1 MSLNLQQ
8 HVLSILQHQ
17 SGLGFMGVQVR
28 SVFGDAVQ
36 TSVINSALYLF
47 LLADASLYV
56 GVVAVIGVLGTY
68 YARFTARQLSIVL
81 LRVSGGF
88 IYCAVVLNLL
98 GLGVGSDFIST
109 CSISLFEG
117 SYTYTLWSQI
127 SKLIMLLTLGA
138 LYTLFP
144 AVLQSKMRLIE
155 LPLLLQVSA
164 ALCATIISSTNFALL
179 LLALEGFSLTLY
191 IMTALGRTYGGV
203 TAAVKYFA
211 FGTLGSV
218 FLFWGTV
225 HIYALVPSLSFE
237 VANVLLLKAHD
248 ESHELSTA
256 LNFATTAIAFGFMLK
271 LGAAPAHQ
279 WVADVYA
286 GAHMY
291 ITAFFSV
298 FVKLVLFVVFL
309 QLAARFNSDTL
320 LVQFTLFSLAVG
332 CFMSINQTEIKR
344 FLAYSSIVHVAFLFM
359 GDTSAAL
366 IYLLSY
372 VVSSLVIFSVL
383 LSAQLGGKE
392 LIYMNDLKFLRGSS
406 LFNVWCI
413 VVALASSAGLPPF
426 AGFYGKFLVWTSLIE
441 DIYISNSLDSY
452 CILFVSIS
460 ISLVTIYYYMRII
473 AYLFVGEDSQ
483 DKCSTSN
490 FLTQPAQRPAILS
503 QAAISFVVLFWTFL
517 QPYILP
523 IVNFFTLQI

>member
-1 MSLNLQQ
+1 MSL
-8 HVLSILQHQ
+8 SLQHYI
-17 SGLGFMGVQVR
+17 SGLLHHQFGEGFMGLQVR
-28 SVFGDAVQ
+28 GVFGDVISNIAVNNA
-36 TSVINSALYLF
+36 IYLF

-56 GVVAVIGVLGTY
+56 GILAVIGVLGSY
-68 YARFTARQLSIVL
+68 YKRVTATQLSVL
-81 LRVSGGF
+81 LLKVSGGF
-88 IYCAVVLNLL
+88 IYCSIVLNLL
-98 GLGVGSDFIST
+98 GFAAGCDFITTS
-109 CSISLFEG
+109 SVLLFEG
-117 SYTYTLWSQI
+117 SYTYTFASQVF
-127 SKLIMLLTLGA
+127 KVIMLLVLGG
-138 LYTLFP
+138 LYTIFP
-144 AVLQSKMRLIE
+144 SILQSKMRLVE

-218 FLFWGTV
+218 FLFWGSV
-225 HIYALVPSLSFE
+225 HIYAVVPSLSFE
-237 VANVLLLKAHD
+237 VVNALLLKAHD
-248 ESHELSTA
+248 EVYDLNAA

-291 ITAFFSV
+291 ITAFFSI
-298 FVKLVLFVVFL
+298 FVKFVLFVVFL
-309 QLAARFNSDTL
+309 QVGVHFNSDAL
-320 LVQFTLFSLAVG
+320 LVQFVLFSLIIG

-344 FLAYSSIVHVAFLFM
+344 FLAYSSIVHVGFLFM
-359 GDTSAAL
+359 GDTSSAL

-383 LSAQLGGKE
+383 LSVQLAGRE
-392 LIYMNDLKFLRGSS
+392 MIYMNDLKFLRGSG
-406 LFNVWCI
+406 LFNVGCI

-441 DIYISNSLDSY
+441 DIYVSNSLDSY
-452 CILFVSIS
+452 FILFVSIG
-460 ISLVTIYYYMRII
+460 ISLITIYYYMRVI
-473 AYLFVGEDSQ
+473 AYLFVGEDAQ
-483 DKCSTSN
+483 TKSTATA
-490 FLTQPAQRPAILS
+490 FPGQLTQRVAILS
-503 QAAISFVVLFWTFL
+503 QAFVCSIIILWTFI

-523 IVNFFTLQI
+523 VIQFFPL